1 MSAKIIGPYKL
12 LDGVSMGASFNSP
25 SLDVTRLI
33 YASIAVGWSGTPTG
47 TLTIEV
53 RNGDTCPWIATAFVQ
68 ALSGSGGTKMFDF
81 TLLPWEQLRITYAAT
96 SGTGFISAHLIA
108 KGW

>member
-12 LDGVSMGASFNSP
+12 LDGVSLGATVNSTG
-25 SLDVTRLI
+25 LDVTRLI
-33 YASIAVGWSGTPTG
+33 YASIAVEWSGTPTG

-53 RNGDTCPWIATAFVQ
+53 KNGDSPWIASSFTQ
-68 ALSGSGGTKMFDF
+68 SLSGASGTKMFDF
-81 TLLPWEQLRITYAAT
+81 ALLPWEQLRIAYART
-96 SGTGFISAHLIA
+96 SGTGFISAHLLA